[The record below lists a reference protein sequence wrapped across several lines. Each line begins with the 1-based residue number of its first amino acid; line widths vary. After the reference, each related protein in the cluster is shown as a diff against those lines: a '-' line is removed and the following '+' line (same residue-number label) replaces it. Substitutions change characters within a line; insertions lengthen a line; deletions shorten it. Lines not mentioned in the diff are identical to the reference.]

1 MAEKSFDS
9 EVREENGWVIWS
21 AIGKLDVNTSRDA
34 GKIGAE
40 VLKRGN
46 KIILDMSRT
55 TYLSSAGIRMILR
68 LAQQAEDDDKNFAV
82 CAPQERVM
90 EVLELSG
97 MAELLDI
104 YDTVDEVI
112 KD

>member
-1 MAEKSFDS
+1 MAEKNFES

-21 AIGKLDVNTSRDA
+21 VIGKLDVNTSRDA

-40 VLKRGN
+40 VLTRGN
-46 KIILDMSRT
+46 KIILDMRRI
-55 TYLSSAGIRMILR
+55 TYLSSAGIRTILR
-68 LAQQAEDDDKNFAV
+68 LAQQSENEDKTFAV
-82 CAPQERVM
+82 CTPQERVM

-112 KD
+112 KG